1 MYKLFFLIALTVS
14 APLAHAS
21 IENKDALV
29 SLRYSTTD
37 ITNAT
42 LPVWGVGFAN
52 VKGGGEF
59 GVAATIDY
67 QTFGADWGYH
77 LFNGEDNNSHVYLDG
92 SWGVNVMLGTAY
104 GLTDDLYV
112 VPKIGG
118 TYNKLYYGSV
128 NSSENA
134 APKMNRGIE
143 ERYDVSYGVDF
154 MFSYDSLVMGVGISN
169 YYHFLDRETKAN
181 LLLGYRF

>member
-1 MYKLFFLIALTVS
+1 MF
-14 APLAHAS
+14 
-21 IENKDALV
+21 
-29 SLRYSTTD
+29 
-37 ITNAT
+37 
-42 LPVWGVGFAN
+42 
-52 VKGGGEF
+52 
-59 GVAATIDY
+59 
-67 QTFGADWGYH
+67 
-77 LFNGEDNNSHVYLDG
+77 
-92 SWGVNVMLGTAY
+92 GTAY

-118 TYNKLYYGSV
+118 TYNKLYYGNV
-128 NSSENA
+128 DSSENA

-143 ERYDVSYGVDF
+143 KRYDVSYGVDF